1 MSNFIQCSC
10 SWDQNLYINEAGVVV
25 VVETHMHT
33 LQTNAYT
40 YINIGLKINPNIETW
55 SGRMQRALVQVKAR
69 AQGPTHVLLSGACMN
84 TS

>member
-25 VVETHMHT
+25 VETHMLHT

-40 YINIGLKINPNIETW
+40 HT
-55 SGRMQRALVQVKAR
+55 
-69 AQGPTHVLLSGACMN
+69 
-84 TS
+84 